1 MDTNERSAGLDEDQ
15 IKSNTTNIFC
25 IVSIARRLNDPL
37 SEYVKI
43 EPRHLGVGMYQ
54 HDVPE
59 KILTTSLNDVVSEC
73 VSYVGVDLNT
83 ASLSVLKYV

>member
-1 MDTNERSAGLDEDQ
+1 MKVKIILLIS
-15 IKSNTTNIFC
+15 ISKIFS

-43 EPRHLGVGMYQ
+43 EPRHIGVGMYQ

-59 KILTTSLNDVVSEC
+59 KTLNEALNEVVSEC
-73 VSYVGVDLNT
+73 VSFVGVDINT
-83 ASLSVLKYV
+83 ASLSVLK

>member
-1 MDTNERSAGLDEDQ
+1 MKINFNLSV
-15 IKSNTTNIFC
+15 
-25 IVSIARRLNDPL
+25 VSIARRLNDPL

-54 HDVPE
+54 HDVSE
-59 KILTTSLNDVVSEC
+59 KILTESLKDVVSEC

-83 ASLSVLKYV
+83 ASLSVLK

>member
-1 MDTNERSAGLDEDQ
+1 M
-15 IKSNTTNIFC
+15 
-25 IVSIARRLNDPL
+25 SIARRLNDPL

-59 KILTTSLNDVVSEC
+59 KILTASLNDVVSEC

-83 ASLSVLKYV
+83 ASLSVLKYVRLRVK